1 VVGCALFADVIA
13 PANPYIGNLDY
24 FLLPPSK
31 DFPVG
36 TDALGRDILSRIIY
50 GSRVSLFVG
59 LASVVL
65 AGAIGVYLGI
75 VSAMFRGWLGE
86 AIMRVADTFLTLPAV
101 LIALAVAAT
110 IGPSMTNII
119 LIIGLLYWAQFARMV
134 RGEVLS
140 IREREYVEAA
150 KALGCST
157 FRLMW
162 RHILPNLVNNII
174 VISTLQLAAAII
186 LEATLSFLGV
196 GVPPPTP
203 SWGTMVAE
211 GRPYISTAWWIVTF
225 PGLTI
230 LFTVLSI
237 NLLGDWLRDRL
248 DPKLKRIR

>member
-1 VVGCALFADVIA
+1 M
-13 PANPYIGNLDY
+13 N
-24 FLLPPSK
+24 
-31 DFPVG
+31 
-36 TDALGRDILSRIIY
+36 
-50 GSRVSLFVG
+50 
-59 LASVVL
+59 
-65 AGAIGVYLGI
+65 
-75 VSAMFRGWLGE
+75 
-86 AIMRVADTFLTLPAV
+86 
-101 LIALAVAAT
+101 
-110 IGPSMTNII
+110 NII
-119 LIIGLLYWAQFARMV
+119 LIISFLYWAPFARMV

-162 RHILPNLVNNII
+162 RHILPNLVNSII
-174 VISTLQLAAAII
+174 VIATLQLAAAII

-211 GRPYISTAWWIVTF
+211 GRSYITTAWWIVTF
-225 PGLTI
+225 PGLAI

-248 DPKLKRIR
+248 DPKLKRMR